1 MIRGLIIWILLTLLI
16 FPAIC
21 QTSENGVSVII
32 SGSYRGRVDGCRC
45 QGNYSGGLARYVS
58 LLHEEFSTENPV
70 GLDCGRILDLDF
82 EGGRERSRCTIF
94 GLAKTGLKVIGVAP
108 RDLFYGVDFLRQ
120 TADSA
125 EIELVSANLIDAET
139 NKPLFGNWTL
149 VSANGII
156 LAVTSLVSY
165 QPGRRYTLPI
175 GWTTVSPDSVIND
188 LIEQKPAGADYAI
201 LLTDMAESELRVFI
215 TSYPQFDMAFTSSR
229 KVYTPS
235 PFNVEQCMVAH
246 PEADGRFLSWIEFK
260 EDKKI
265 EFFSRPLSDNLPEDK
280 YTAKWLGKCL
290 GRE

>member
-1 MIRGLIIWILLTLLI
+1 MFL
-16 FPAIC
+16 FPYC
-21 QTSENGVSVII
+21 GQSDENDVSVII

-45 QGNYSGGLARYVS
+45 QGNYSGGLPRYVN
-58 LLHEEFSTENPV
+58 LLQEELGSETLV
-70 GLDCGRILDLDF
+70 GLDCGQILDLDF

-139 NKPLFGNWTL
+139 GLPLFKRWIMIS
-149 VSANGII
+149 VKGIN
-156 LAVTSLVSY
+156 LAVTSLVNF

-175 GWTTVSPDSVIND
+175 GWTTVSPDSVID
-188 LIEQKPAGADYAI
+188 ELLKLKPEGADYTA
-201 LLTDMAESELRVFI
+201 LLTDMAESDLRVFL
-215 TSYPQFDMAFTSSR
+215 TTYPQFDLAFTSSR

-235 PFNVEQCMVAH
+235 PFKVEQCLVAH
-246 PEADGRFLSWIEFK
+246 PEADGRYLSWIEIKQDSVDFH
-260 EDKKI
+260 
-265 EFFSRPLSDNLPEDK
+265 SRPLSNDLPEDK
-280 YTAKWLGKCL
+280 DTAKWLGKCL